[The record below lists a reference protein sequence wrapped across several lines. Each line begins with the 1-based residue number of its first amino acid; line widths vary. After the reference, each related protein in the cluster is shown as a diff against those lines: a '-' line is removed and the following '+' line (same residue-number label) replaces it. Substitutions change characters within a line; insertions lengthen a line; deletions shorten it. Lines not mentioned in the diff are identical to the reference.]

1 MEAFINMMSKI
12 LKNNR
17 EKKAKTSLTPLGWRE
32 WVFLPSYNDF
42 KLKAKIDTGA
52 RTSAVH
58 ATNIQIYRNNHG
70 EMVRFQIYQTQ
81 SFLDIDTKLISY
93 KKIKSSFGQTETR
106 PMVHMKIKI
115 GAETWLTEITLAQR
129 AKLTYPMLIGRN
141 SLNKK
146 HIIHSHKSYLAGS
159 RSIKI

>member
-1 MEAFINMMSKI
+1 MAKSLINKI
-12 LKNNR
+12 KKN
-17 EKKAKTSLTPLGWRE
+17 AKNSLTPLGWRE

-52 RTSAVH
+52 RTSAIH
-58 ATNIQIYRNNHG
+58 ATNIQIYQKDSS
-70 EMVRFQIYQTQ
+70 EMVKFQIYQSQ
-81 SFLDIDTKLISY
+81 SFLDIDTELISY
-93 KKIKSSFGQTETR
+93 KKIKSSFGQTEIR
-106 PMVHMKIKI
+106 PSVHMKIQI
-115 GAETWLTEITLAQR
+115 GAEIWLTEITLAQR

-159 RSIKI
+159 RSVKI

>member
-1 MEAFINMMSKI
+1 MAKDLTNNKK
-12 LKNNR
+12 KNA
-17 EKKAKTSLTPLGWRE
+17 KASLTPLGWRE

-52 RTSAVH
+52 RTSAIH
-58 ATNIQIYRNNHG
+58 ASNIQIYRKNG
-70 EMVRFQIYQTQ
+70 SEMVKFQIYQSK
-81 SFLDIDTKLISY
+81 SFLEIDTVLTSY
-93 KKIKSSFGQTETR
+93 KKIKSSFGQTEIR
-106 PMVHMKIKI
+106 PTIYMKIQI
-115 GAETWLTEITLAQR
+115 GAEIWLTEITLAQR

-159 RSIKI
+159 GS

>member
-1 MEAFINMMSKI
+1 MAKRLINNKK
-12 LKNNR
+12 KNTRN
-17 EKKAKTSLTPLGWRE
+17 SLTPLGWRE

-52 RTSAVH
+52 RTSAIH
-58 ATNIQIYRNNHG
+58 ATNIQIYRKNLS
-70 EMVRFQIYQTQ
+70 EMVKFQIYQSQ
-81 SFLDIDTKLISY
+81 SFLDIDTELISY
-93 KKIKSSFGQTETR
+93 KKIKSSFGQTEIR
-106 PMVHMKIKI
+106 PSVHMKIQI
-115 GAETWLTEITLAQR
+115 GAEIWLTEITLAQR

-159 RSIKI
+159 SSTKN

>member
-1 MEAFINMMSKI
+1 MVKGLINNKK
-12 LKNNR
+12 KNT
-17 EKKAKTSLTPLGWRE
+17 KTSLTPLGWRE
-32 WVFLPSYNDF
+32 WVFLPSYNYF

-52 RTSAVH
+52 RTSAIH
-58 ATNIQIYRNNHG
+58 ATNIQIYRKNDS
-70 EMVRFQIYQTQ
+70 EMVRFQIYQSQ

-106 PMVHMKIKI
+106 PTVYMKIQI
-115 GAETWLTEITLAQR
+115 GAEIWSTEITLAQR

-141 SLNKK
+141 TLNKR
-146 HIIHSHKSYLAGS
+146 HIIHSHRSYLAGS

>member
-1 MEAFINMMSKI
+1 MAKN
-12 LKNNR
+12 LTNNR
-17 EKKAKTSLTPLGWRE
+17 KKNAKTSLTPLGWRE

-52 RTSAVH
+52 RTSAIH
-58 ATNIQIYRNNHG
+58 ATNIQIYRKNGN
-70 EMVRFQIYQTQ
+70 EMVRFQIYQSQ
-81 SFLDIDTKLISY
+81 SFLDIDTELISY

-106 PMVHMKIKI
+106 PTVYMKIQI
-115 GAETWLTEITLAQR
+115 GAEIWLTEITLAQR

-141 SLNKK
+141 TLNKR
-146 HIIHSHKSYLAGS
+146 HIIHSHRSYLAGS

>member
-1 MEAFINMMSKI
+1 MMAKD
-12 LKNNR
+12 LTNNR
-17 EKKAKTSLTPLGWRE
+17 KKNAKTSLTPLGWRE

-52 RTSAVH
+52 RTSAIH
-58 ATNIQIYRNNHG
+58 ATNIQIYRKNG
-70 EMVRFQIYQTQ
+70 SEMVRFQIYQSQ
-81 SFLDIDTKLISY
+81 SFLDIDTELISY

-106 PMVHMKIKI
+106 PTIHMKIQI
-115 GAETWLTEITLAQR
+115 GAEIWPTEITLAQR

-141 SLNKK
+141 TLNKR
-146 HIIHSHKSYLAGS
+146 HIIHSHRSYLAGS

>member
-1 MEAFINMMSKI
+1 MAKRLINNKK
-12 LKNNR
+12 KNIR
-17 EKKAKTSLTPLGWRE
+17 TSLTPLGWRE

-52 RTSAVH
+52 RTSAIH
-58 ATNIQIYRNNHG
+58 ATNIQIYRKNCS
-70 EMVRFQIYQTQ
+70 EMVKFQIYQSQ
-81 SFLDIDTKLISY
+81 SFLNIDTELISY
-93 KKIKSSFGQTETR
+93 KKIKSSFGQTEIR
-106 PMVHMKIKI
+106 PTVYMKIQI
-115 GAETWLTEITLAQR
+115 GSEIWLTEITLAQR

-159 RSIKI
+159 NSTKI